1 MNTIKMSNFENNL
14 ENMYIYFQKKFKE
27 CKFQYEKIK
36 LKNEY
41 ISILNYYLNK
51 KYIDENIK
59 FKYENK
65 INQFLENI

>member
-1 MNTIKMSNFENNL
+1 MSNFENNL